1 LWQNASGSPACFL
14 ASERPASCRQG
25 GCALAELYRW
35 LPPEAARLLLVL
47 FLSFL
52 VGLEREEHKVEAGSY
67 SFGGVRTFPLIGL
80 IGYSIAFLSGS
91 QLLPV
96 TIGFLVVGAF
106 LVVSYWHKL
115 TRAQAAG
122 VTTEMSALATYLVGA
137 LICYEHIWIATTIT
151 VASLLLLELK
161 AVLEKFAAHTAPQEI
176 LTFAKFLLLTAV
188 VLPILPNQ
196 PFGPFH
202 MNPFKT
208 WLVVVAVSTIS
219 YGGYILQKV
228 TQESGGVVLTAFLGG
243 LYSSTVA
250 TVAMARRAA
259 REQRPHLFAGGILIA
274 SGMMYLRIAALLIL
288 FNRQLGV
295 VLGPACVILAVVST
309 AIGWIWSRR
318 PDPVESQI
326 KREFDPSNPLEL
338 MAAFLFAGF
347 FLVMLVVTQLAL
359 TYLGRAG
366 VNILAGAMG
375 FTDIIPFIMGMTQAA
390 GTLTPV
396 KMAAVAVMIAAASNN
411 LVKGFYAF
419 SLADRKTG
427 MQSLPLMIGLAL
439 AGLAPLLWL

>member
-1 LWQNASGSPACFL
+1 MWQNASGSPACFL